1 MGPICWLVL
10 DWPSPE
16 IVPKTD
22 GVQIFY
28 QCRLSKNSL
37 FMYLIHH
44 DFSTLFIERM
54 TFLHAPWSSHVSLK
68 DLIKARSKVH
78 TISILLILGNLCIL
92 LRRWEILFV
101 IISSKIFIVVY
112 IRDVSSRT
120 PCTKIYLQPQQGY
133 LEFPKLLQIT
143 GQK

>member
-1 MGPICWLVL
+1 MGRFVGL
-10 DWPSPE
+10 
-16 IVPKTD
+16 
-22 GVQIFY
+22 
-28 QCRLSKNSL
+28 
-37 FMYLIHH
+37 YLIDRAQKLYRRQMVYKYFIFVDYRKILFHH

-78 TISILLILGNLCIL
+78 TISILLILGNICIL

-101 IISSKIFIVVY
+101 IISSYIFIVVY

-133 LEFPKLLQIT
+133 LEYPKLLQIT

>member
-1 MGPICWLVL
+1 MGRFVGL
-10 DWPSPE
+10 
-16 IVPKTD
+16 
-22 GVQIFY
+22 
-28 QCRLSKNSL
+28 
-37 FMYLIHH
+37 YLIDRAQKLYRRQMVYKYFIIVDYRKILFHH

>member
-1 MGPICWLVL
+1 MGRFVGL
-10 DWPSPE
+10 
-16 IVPKTD
+16 
-22 GVQIFY
+22 
-28 QCRLSKNSL
+28 
-37 FMYLIHH
+37 YLIDRAQKLYRRQMVYKYFIIVDYRKILFHH

-101 IISSKIFIVVY
+101 VY